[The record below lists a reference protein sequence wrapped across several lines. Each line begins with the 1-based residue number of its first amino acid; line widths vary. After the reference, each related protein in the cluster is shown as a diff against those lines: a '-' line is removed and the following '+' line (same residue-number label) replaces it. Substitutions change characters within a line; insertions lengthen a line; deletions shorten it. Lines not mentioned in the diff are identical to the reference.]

1 VPSPLP
7 LETVTIELHN
17 HISYEDTRVLSVLG
31 VVPANQLR
39 FVWQLPEVVP
49 IEWET
54 KQLILKV
61 YKSMTTTVN
70 NDPANRFWPFFTV
83 VCATPVISITQPARV
98 NCGEVVTVSWTY
110 LFPEKNLWK
119 PTDQLTLEIY
129 SYLPLGIDPVLQKL
143 TDSIPYGETTFRYNV
158 PATIPNAWPTP
169 DGKNRVYFVV
179 SKTGDRQQTSD
190 RVCLLCPYPFLTC
203 VASTSGAPAIDQSM
217 QRSEKVITDANG
229 NTISGAGG
237 GGPNSI
243 DPGLVAGV
251 AIGAIIFVL
260 ILAILAWYCLVHK
273 RKQSLSD
280 RSVTIQN
287 NMADDAAFKTPIQSP
302 MQSPMQTPMQTPRG
316 GGMMG
321 VADEERGQ
329 LNQMKSFP
337 DGLHN
342 QPSMQSFA
350 FQQPTMHT
358 RTPTYSGQAAS
369 TVATIPQQPHYGLAQ
384 HQQPSAQPHYGLSQP
399 QQGPNFYGPTQGM
412 KPNF

>member
-1 VPSPLP
+1 
-7 LETVTIELHN
+7 VTIELHN
-17 HISYEDTRVLSVLG
+17 HISFDDTRLLSVLG
-31 VVPANQLR
+31 VVPANSLR

-61 YKSMTTTVN
+61 YKSMATTVN

-98 NCGEVVTVSWTY
+98 NCNEFVTVSWTY

-119 PTDQLTLEIY
+119 PTDQLTLEIV

-143 TDSIPYGETTFRYNV
+143 TDSIPYGETSYRYHV
-158 PATIPNAWPTP
+158 PATIPSAWPSP

-190 RVCLLCPYPFLTC
+190 RVCLLCPYPYLTC
-203 VASTSGAPAIDQSM
+203 VASTTGGPQGDLSTAVGGGSGN
-217 QRSEKVITDANG
+217 VVTDADG
-229 NTISGAGG
+229 NTIDGTPGG
-237 GGPNSI
+237 GSNSI
-243 DPGLVAGV
+243 DPGLIAGV
-251 AIGAIIFVL
+251 AIAAIIIVL
-260 ILAILAWYCLVHK
+260 AIAILAWYCLVHK
-273 RKQSLSD
+273 RQTHSD

-287 NMADDAAFKTPIQSP
+287 NLMDDAAFKTP
-302 MQSPMQTPMQTPRG
+302 MQSPMQTPRG

-337 DGLHN
+337 DGLQN
-342 QPSMQSFA
+342 QPSMQSLA

-358 RTPTYSGQAAS
+358 RQPTYSGQAAS

-384 HQQPSAQPHYGLSQP
+384 HHQQQQPAQPQYGLSQQP
-399 QQGPNFYGPTQGM
+399 QPGPNFYGPTQGM

>member
-129 SYLPLGIDPVLQKL
+129 SYLPLGIDPCTAEAHRLA
-143 TDSIPYGETTFRYNV
+143 FRMARRRI
-158 PATIPNAWPTP
+158 ATLFLPPFPTHGRLP
-169 DGKNRVYFVV
+169 TAR
-179 SKTGDRQQTSD
+179 T
-190 RVCLLCPYPFLTC
+190 
-203 VASTSGAPAIDQSM
+203 ASTLSSQRPAIAS
-217 QRSEKVITDANG
+217 RRRIAFAS
-229 NTISGAGG
+229 
-237 GGPNSI
+237 
-243 DPGLVAGV
+243 
-251 AIGAIIFVL
+251 
-260 ILAILAWYCLVHK
+260 
-273 RKQSLSD
+273 
-280 RSVTIQN
+280 SVRIR
-287 NMADDAAFKTPIQSP
+287 F
-302 MQSPMQTPMQTPRG
+302 
-316 GGMMG
+316 
-321 VADEERGQ
+321 
-329 LNQMKSFP
+329 
-337 DGLHN
+337 
-342 QPSMQSFA
+342 
-350 FQQPTMHT
+350 
-358 RTPTYSGQAAS
+358 
-369 TVATIPQQPHYGLAQ
+369 
-384 HQQPSAQPHYGLSQP
+384 
-399 QQGPNFYGPTQGM
+399 
-412 KPNF
+412 

>member
-1 VPSPLP
+1 
-7 LETVTIELHN
+7 
-17 HISYEDTRVLSVLG
+17 
-31 VVPANQLR
+31 
-39 FVWQLPEVVP
+39 
-49 IEWET
+49 
-54 KQLILKV
+54 
-61 YKSMTTTVN
+61 
-70 NDPANRFWPFFTV
+70 
-83 VCATPVISITQPARV
+83 
-98 NCGEVVTVSWTY
+98 
-110 LFPEKNLWK
+110 
-119 PTDQLTLEIY
+119 
-129 SYLPLGIDPVLQKL
+129 
-143 TDSIPYGETTFRYNV
+143 
-158 PATIPNAWPTP
+158 
-169 DGKNRVYFVV
+169 
-179 SKTGDRQQTSD
+179 
-190 RVCLLCPYPFLTC
+190 
-203 VASTSGAPAIDQSM
+203 
-217 QRSEKVITDANG
+217 
-229 NTISGAGG
+229 
-237 GGPNSI
+237 
-243 DPGLVAGV
+243 
-251 AIGAIIFVL
+251 VL

-384 HQQPSAQPHYGLSQP
+384 HQQPVRSAALRPLTATARSKLLRTNSGNETKLLTEHLLQSKIAQ
-399 QQGPNFYGPTQGM
+399 TT
-412 KPNF
+412 